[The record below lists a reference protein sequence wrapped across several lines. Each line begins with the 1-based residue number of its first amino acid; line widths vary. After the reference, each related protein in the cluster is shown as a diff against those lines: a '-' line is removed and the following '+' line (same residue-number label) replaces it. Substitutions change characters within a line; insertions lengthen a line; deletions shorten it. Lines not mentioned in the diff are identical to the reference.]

1 MKRKKLL
8 ALLFAEGA
16 LCILL
21 LLTYTRFPDLFT
33 TIFAFPFEQ
42 IGLLLRTLSLSGKL
56 GNACSLML
64 YGTIALLPVL
74 AVILIAGKR
83 KLRAEDSLLPILSL
97 LLFVVLY
104 LMSNPYLIGQMF
116 GNAGIAFIP
125 IGKAIL
131 GGLIDSVFIGW
142 VVLRLLRLFSES
154 ETKRLVH
161 FLSVML
167 GILSLLFLAVL
178 MAGPVHELLN
188 AFSQMKENTAGYES
202 ENFLAYGFILLKFF
216 VRAMPWF
223 FDIITIFLARD
234 LLDAMCRDRYSQAS
248 MEATEKLSR
257 WCVLS
262 LSVIVISEIVF
273 NLIQIV
279 FAGTLLSIDTTF
291 TVPLISITFVLAVL
305 LFARIVAENRTL
317 KQDNDLFI

>member
-21 LLTYTRFPDLFT
+21 LLTHTRFPDLFT

-64 YGTIALLPVL
+64 YGTISLLPFL
-74 AVILIAGKR
+74 AITLISGKR
-83 KLRAEDSLLPILSL
+83 KLRAEDGLLPILSL
-97 LLFVVLY
+97 LFFVVLY

-116 GNAGIAFIP
+116 GNAGISFIS

-142 VVLRLLRLFSES
+142 MVLRLLRLFSES
-154 ETKRLVH
+154 ETKRLVQ
-161 FLSVML
+161 FLSIML
-167 GILSLLFLAVL
+167 EILSLLFLAVL
-178 MAGPVHELLN
+178 MTGPVHELLN
-188 AFSQMKENTAGYES
+188 AFSRIKEGTAGYEGGI
-202 ENFLAYGFILLKFF
+202 FFAYGFIFLKFF

-234 LLDAMCRDRYSQAS
+234 LLDAMCQDRYSQAS
-248 MEATEKLSR
+248 IEATEKLSR
-257 WCVLS
+257 WCIIS
-262 LSVIVISEIVF
+262 LSITVISEIVF

-279 FAGTLLSIDTTF
+279 FARTLLTIDTTL
-291 TVPLISITFVLAVL
+291 TVPLISIAFVLAVL
-305 LFARIVAENRTL
+305 LLARIVAENRTL

>member
-1 MKRKKLL
+1 M
-8 ALLFAEGA
+8 FAEGV

-21 LLTYTRFPDLFT
+21 LLTHTRFPDLFT

-64 YGTIALLPVL
+64 YGTISLLPFL
-74 AVILIAGKR
+74 AITLISGKR

-104 LMSNPYLIGQMF
+104 LMSNPYLVGQMF
-116 GNAGIAFIP
+116 GNTGIAFIP

-131 GGLIDSVFIGW
+131 GGLLDSVFIGW

-154 ETKRLVH
+154 ETKRLVQ
-161 FLSVML
+161 FLSIML
-167 GILSLLFLAVL
+167 GILSLLFLAML
-178 MAGPVHELLN
+178 MTGPVHELLN
-188 AFSQMKENTAGYES
+188 AFSPHQRRHSWLCRRDIPCIRVYFS
-202 ENFLAYGFILLKFF
+202 EIFSSGLCHGFL
-216 VRAMPWF
+216 
-223 FDIITIFLARD
+223 DIITIFLARD
-234 LLDAMCRDRYSQAS
+234 LLDAMRRDRYSQAS

-262 LSVIVISEIVF
+262 LSVIVISEIIF
-273 NLIQIV
+273 NLLQIV

-291 TVPLISITFVLAVL
+291 TVPLISIAFVLAIL
-305 LFARIVAENRTL
+305 LLARIVTETRTL